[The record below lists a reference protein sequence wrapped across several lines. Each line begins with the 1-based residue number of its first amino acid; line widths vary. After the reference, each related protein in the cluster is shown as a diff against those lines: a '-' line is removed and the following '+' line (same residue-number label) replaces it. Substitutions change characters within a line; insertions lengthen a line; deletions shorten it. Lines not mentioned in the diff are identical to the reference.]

1 MRTTGRWLNFCRALA
16 CGLVL
21 GSGGAPA
28 QVPDD
33 PFPRPPQLRIA
44 VDFWKSIYTQYSI
57 HQVVFHHPDHLN
69 VIYKVLDLSDAAA
82 QFDDE
87 DLYRAFR
94 RQQVEQ
100 EKERLRTALLELAST
115 LPAAERSAEAR
126 RLALLLRPLP
136 GDLTAKAARAA
147 EWVRA
152 QRGLRETFA
161 QALQDSGQFL
171 PYIEQVFAEKGL
183 PRLLS
188 RLPFVESSFNLQA
201 YSRSGAAGIW
211 QFMPG
216 SARMYMR
223 YDEVADQRRDPWFST
238 HAAAGHLS
246 DDYALLQD
254 WPLAVT
260 AYNYGRNGLARAR
273 EETGFLSLVEL
284 IEEWDGPRWGFA
296 AKNFY
301 VSFLAALE
309 SEQAA
314 TQIFGPIVRAAPIR
328 FDEVTTPAFIAWS
341 TLERISGLDEEQF
354 RFYNPSFS
362 RAVREDGLYVPQG
375 QVIRLPAG
383 RGVAM
388 ARAIANL
395 PSSLQHSAQRSY
407 FASYRVRPGD
417 ALSLIAR
424 RYGTST
430 AAIMRANNLRSASY
444 IRVGQLLRI
453 PTGSRGAAAPPRYH
467 RVQHGETLW
476 EIARRYGT
484 SVSTLMADNNIG
496 SANRLQVGQRLQI
509 QSGSRTQVVDYRV
522 RLGDTLSGIAHRYGT
537 SVAQIKR
544 DNGLRDADLVRVGQK
559 LRVMA
564 DADDAQAL
572 AATRHRIRPGQTLE
586 GIARQYGLSTRTLVR
601 HNKISDPNQIR
612 SGQWLAIPSR

>member
-1 MRTTGRWLNFCRALA
+1 MQTTGRWRSFCRALA

-21 GSGGAPA
+21 WAGGVPA

-44 VDFWKSIYTQYSI
+44 VDFWKSIYTRYSI

-115 LPAAERSAEAR
+115 LPATERSPEAR

-284 IEEWDGPRWGFA
+284 IDEWDGPRWGFA

-314 TQIFGPIVRAAPIR
+314 TQIFGPVVRAAPIR

-395 PSSLQHSAQRSY
+395 PPSLRHSAQRSY

-417 ALSLIAR
+417 ALSVIAR

-509 QSGSRTQVVDYRV
+509 QSGSRTRVVDYRV
-522 RLGDTLSGIAHRYGT
+522 RLGDTLSGIAQRYGT

-586 GIARQYGLSTRTLVR
+586 GIARQYGLSTRALVR